1 MGPFSVDMLQ
11 LETRPSSCD
20 SRCSLNLVEGSP
32 LIHVPTICPHPSLL
46 EQAPGG
52 KGDSNL
58 DSPSVAQSD
67 LVPTVTQE
75 FDRPSDPSPSHSEY
89 CDQPRGPKPPNGNG
103 RSPSS
108 GRLTCLRRS
117 YRTEGLSDG
126 VISIIRKSWR
136 GSTESAYSSSW
147 RQWDSWCFRWG
158 IDPLSAPVRDVLE
171 FLFEQFEMGKQYRTT
186 NTLRS
191 AISMTHDEV
200 DGTRVGQHPLVS
212 RFLKGVF
219 NW

>member
-1 MGPFSVDMLQ
+1 M
-11 LETRPSSCD
+11 
-20 SRCSLNLVEGSP
+20 EGSP
-32 LIHVPTICPHPSLL
+32 PVHVPTICPHSSLL

-75 FDRPSDPSPSHSEY
+75 LDRPSDPSPSNSEY
-89 CDQPRGPKPPNGNG
+89 CDQPRGLSTQWQW
-103 RSPSS
+103 SPSS
-108 GRLTCLRRS
+108 GRLACLKRS
-117 YRTEGLSDG
+117 YRTEGLSDR

-136 GSTESAYSSSW
+136 GSTESAYSSVW
-147 RQWDSWCFRWG
+147 RQWDSWCFRRG

-171 FLFEQFEMGKQYRTT
+171 FLFEQFEMGKQYCTI

-191 AISMTHDEV
+191 AISMTHEV
-200 DGTRVGQHPLVS
+200 DGTRVGRHPLVS
-212 RFLKGVF
+212 RFLKGASVQLSTTSSQIL
-219 NW
+219 NNMGC